1 MLTTFLTASALS
13 ALIILLSNTTYVKL
27 PARKN
32 TSYGWFG
39 AYDANVVGG
48 LLQGVGMAVTG
59 ACPGTGIVQGV
70 VGVSGAGWVLLGG
83 VLGGLGFVGFERAR
97 ARKGTGKGEVKKN
110 EREVPGHTVMER
122 TGVSESV
129 AVLGYEA
136 MLVGMIV
143 LAGRIGLSPLGERGF
158 VHPVIGGCMI
168 GGAQAMSVLFAKKT
182 LGVSSAYSEV
192 ATHAT
197 SLVKSGKFAKTGFG
211 NIAFA
216 VGVGLGAKL
225 VISSRGAE
233 LGAGAADVMG
243 LSVPM
248 ALVGGFASIFG
259 ARMAGGCTSGHGISG
274 MSTLSI
280 SSFVTV
286 CGMFGGGIV
295 VRLLL
300 NAM

>member
-1 MLTTFLTASALS
+1 MLTTFLTASAIS
-13 ALIILLSNTTYVKL
+13 ALIILLSNTAYVKL

-59 ACPGTGIVQGV
+59 ACPGTGIVQRV

-83 VLGGLGFVGFERAR
+83 VLGGLGFVGFEKAR
-97 ARKGTGKGEVKKN
+97 TGRGKGEVKKN
-110 EREVPGHTVMER
+110 ERAVPGHTVMER

-158 VHPVIGGCMI
+158 VHPVVGGCMI

-182 LGVSSAYSEV
+182 LGVSSAYSEI

-197 SLVKSGKFAKTGFG
+197 SLVKSGEFAKTGFG

-225 VISSRGAE
+225 VVSSRGAE
-233 LGAGAADVMG
+233 LSAGAAGATG

-295 VRLLL
+295 VRLLM